1 MVKATLEFK
10 VEAGTERGGE
20 DVMLLVRLE
29 SEVEPAAVLSD
40 EAFEALKAQ
49 LRDEYGSN
57 DEDAEVR
64 LTDDGEG
71 EVVRTRASSDY
82 EFSVEESAET
92 LFADLKQLVEEGDW
106 NFDRRRKVWWVEQ
119 ELYRQGNAD

>member
-1 MVKATLEFK
+1 MVKATLGFK

-20 DVMLLVRLE
+20 DVSLLVRLE
-29 SEVEPAAVLSD
+29 SEVEPAALLSD
-40 EAFEALKAQ
+40 EALEALKAQ
-49 LRDEYGSN
+49 LRDEYGSS

-71 EVVRTRASSDY
+71 EVVRTQASSDY
-82 EFSVEESAET
+82 EFRVEESAET
-92 LFADLKQLVEEGDW
+92 LFADLKKLVEEGDW
-106 NFDRRRKVWWVEQ
+106 NFNRRRKVWWVEQ